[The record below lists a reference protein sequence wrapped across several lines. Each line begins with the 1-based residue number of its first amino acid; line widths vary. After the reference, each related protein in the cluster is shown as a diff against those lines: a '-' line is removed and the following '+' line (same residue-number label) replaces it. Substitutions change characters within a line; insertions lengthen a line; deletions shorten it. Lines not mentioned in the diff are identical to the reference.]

1 MAGTAKKFYEMS
13 IAERRS
19 ALIGEG
25 AQKDSIESLSR
36 PSAPE
41 ELEGMIENTIGA
53 GSLPIG
59 VVRDFVMN
67 GKKCLVPMMLEE
79 PSVVAAA
86 SKACKL
92 SLPGGFTAESLGNEM
107 IGQIQVKV
115 NDAAAAKRL
124 AEKARPAI
132 EKLGKEAVSSL
143 ERYGGGWRG
152 ISFKKLKTFNG
163 DYLIADFYVDV
174 GNAMGANR
182 INTAAEELGQ
192 YVAEAANGRY
202 VLRILSNL
210 ATRRMVKARA
220 AWAEEKIGKEGV
232 DGVIDAY
239 AFALSD
245 PYRLATNNKG
255 AMNGIDAVALATG
268 NDWRAIEAGLHT
280 YSALIGM
287 KPFISYAVEKGSL
300 IGTFEGPLAVATAGG
315 AVGTLKHAK
324 ACLSL
329 LGVKS
334 ASELAQVMGCIGL
347 ANNFAA
353 LYALSTEGIQ
363 KGHMRLHARNI
374 AIQAGAAGSEADAV
388 AARLAEMGK
397 YDSDSAASALL
408 EVRKGKNYKKP
419 SR

>member
-1 MAGTAKKFYEMS
+1 MAEARKFYELGIS
-13 IAERRS
+13 ERRD
-19 ALIGEG
+19 ALAKEG
-25 AQKDSIESLSR
+25 VPKASLDAISN
-36 PSAPE
+36 PMSVD
-41 ELEGMIENTIGA
+41 ELDGMVENTIGA

-67 GKKCLVPMMLEE
+67 NKKYLVPMMLEE

-92 SLPGGFTAESLGNEM
+92 TLPGGFIAQSLGNEM

-115 NDAAAAKRL
+115 SDAAAAERL
-124 AEKARPAI
+124 AEQARP
-132 EKLGKEAVSSL
+132 EMERLGKESVSSL
-143 ERYGGGWRG
+143 EKYGGGWRG
-152 ISFKKLKTFNG
+152 MSFKALKTFNG

-192 YVAEAANGRY
+192 YVAEAVNGRY

-210 ATRRMVKARA
+210 ATRRMVRAKAV
-220 AWAEEKIGKEGV
+220 WTEEKIGKEGV

-239 AFALSD
+239 AFALND

-280 YSALIGM
+280 YSAMIGM
-287 KPFISYAVEKGSL
+287 KPFISYSIEKGNL
-300 IGTFEGPLAVATAGG
+300 IGIFEGPLAVATAGG
-315 AVGTLKHAK
+315 AIGTLKHAK

-334 ASELAQVMGCIGL
+334 AAELAQVMGCIGL

-353 LYALSTEGIQ
+353 TYALSTEGIQ
-363 KGHMRLHARNI
+363 RGHMKLHARNI
-374 AIQAGAAGSEADAV
+374 AIQAGAEGAEIGIVAKSLSES
-388 AARLAEMGK
+388 RK
-397 YDSDSAASALL
+397 YDSETAKSIL
-408 EVRKGKNYKKP
+408 EGLRKRNKKT
-419 SR
+419 S